1 MGDGEYR
8 KGWGSRLGEATWKTS
23 SLHNRVRFIFY
34 KLHSGSSGQHGLVEL
49 RLGQDSDEN
58 LHFDRRKDEHKDD

>member
-1 MGDGEYR
+1 MGAGECR
-8 KGWGSRLGEATWKTS
+8 KGWGSRLVEATWKTS
-23 SLHNRVRFIFY
+23 SPRNKFRFIFY

-58 LHFDRRKDEHKDD
+58 LHFDRRKDERKDD